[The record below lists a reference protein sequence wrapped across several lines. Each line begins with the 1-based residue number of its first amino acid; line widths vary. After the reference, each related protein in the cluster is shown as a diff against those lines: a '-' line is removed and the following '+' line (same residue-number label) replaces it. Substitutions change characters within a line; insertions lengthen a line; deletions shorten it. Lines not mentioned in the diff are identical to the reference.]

1 MRRAAIFTFFV
12 IGAITFG
19 AAAKAKPVVLIT
31 NDGYTRIEGDLVEMD
46 AEFYVV
52 KTSVGTVRIPIA
64 DVKCDGAG
72 CPPSVK
78 AEPAAPA
85 ESDLSQ
91 ERQLELFRAF
101 LEWRKNNEDF
111 EQFLEWSKNNPN

>member
-1 MRRAAIFTFFV
+1 MRRAAVFAFFI
-12 IGAITFG
+12 IGVMTFG
-19 AAAKAKPVVLIT
+19 AAAEAKPVVLVT

-72 CPPSVK
+72 CPTVNP
-78 AEPAAPA
+78 EPAAQTQN
-85 ESDLSQ
+85 DLSQ
-91 ERQLELFRAF
+91 DQQLELFRAF
-101 LEWRKNNEDF
+101 LDWRKNNEDF
-111 EQFLEWSKNNPN
+111 EQFLEWRKKNTN

>member
-19 AAAKAKPVVLIT
+19 AAAKAKPVVLVT

-52 KTSVGTVRIPIA
+52 KTSVGMVRIPIA

-72 CPPSVK
+72 CPSVK
-78 AEPAAPA
+78 PEPAAPA